1 MTFKMSLRD
10 RKEFKTTIATLTGKD
25 QSPFQPMC
33 NTIRKSMQVIAS
45 TLSTLHL
52 GVTNS

>member
-1 MTFKMSLRD
+1 MVNK
-10 RKEFKTTIATLTGKD
+10 KEFKMTIATLTAKEK
-25 QSPFQPMC
+25 SPFQPIC

-52 GVTNS
+52 GVMNS